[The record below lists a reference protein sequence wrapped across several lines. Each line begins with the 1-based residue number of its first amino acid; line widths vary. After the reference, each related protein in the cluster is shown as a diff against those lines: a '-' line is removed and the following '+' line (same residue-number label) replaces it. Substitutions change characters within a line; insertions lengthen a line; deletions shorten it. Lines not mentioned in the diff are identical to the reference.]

1 MTTDARGASIITTA
15 AKSTALE
22 KVKRRGSESNSTRES
37 LQIKVAS
44 KCFLVALFIEMY
56 KVVSDNFNES
66 YEHHFYGIM
75 LIILYKVAL
84 M

>member
-1 MTTDARGASIITTA
+1 MTTDAREASIITTS

-22 KVKRRGSESNSTRES
+22 KVKRRGSESNSKCET
-37 LQIKVAS
+37 LQIKVGS
-44 KCFLVALFIEMY
+44 KYFLVALFIEMY
-56 KVVSDNFNES
+56 KVVWDNFNES
-66 YEHHFYGIM
+66 YEYHFYGIM